1 MKIQFLGSAQ
11 EVGRSCILIND
22 SFLLDAGI
30 KIGPEESE
38 YPLDFSEKDVKAV
51 FLSHAHLDH
60 TGALPLLNHL
70 GLKCPIYA
78 TKMTKQITKILL
90 HDSIHIEKLS
100 KNPAYSEENINNIL
114 SYFQFVE
121 YNKEYEEKGD
131 GFSAK
136 KEKKVGGKNGLG
148 NSRIKFRLFDAGHI
162 PGSGSFLLKINDN
175 GKDKTLLYT
184 GDINSISTY
193 LLDGLTYDQQIA
205 EENAKHKSKTGKLK
219 TDNLKN
225 VKLKI
230 DVMICE
236 STYGG
241 RNHPSREAQEKEF
254 LDIVERTVDNKGSV
268 LIPAFSVGRA
278 QEVLIMLSKRRFD
291 APIFLDGMAK
301 KVTNILLDFPAY
313 VKDVKL
319 LKKAIS
325 NIEFVRDFNHRQMIV
340 KNKGIFV
347 TTAGM
352 LDGGPVMNYL
362 KYVYNDE
369 KSAILLT
376 GYQAEGS
383 NGRMIL
389 EQKKVI
395 VDNRMLN
402 VKCFVQKFDFSAH
415 CGQKELLQML
425 KNINPTHLIINHGD
439 VEEMNALAEKAAFIE
454 NIHIPVDG
462 ETIRC

>member
-1 MKIQFLGSAQ
+1 MKIQLLGSAQ
-11 EVGRSCILIND
+11 EVGRSCILVND
-22 SFLLDAGI
+22 IYLLDAGL

-70 GLKCPIYA
+70 GLRCPIYA
-78 TKMTKQITKILL
+78 TKITKQITKILL

-121 YNKEYEEKGD
+121 YNKEYELKGA

-136 KEKKVGGKNGLG
+136 KGKGLG
-148 NSRIKFRLFDAGHI
+148 NDSRIKFKLFDAGHI
-162 PGSGSFLLKINDN
+162 PGSGSFLLTINDN

-184 GDINSISTY
+184 GDINTISTY
-193 LLDGLTYDQQIA
+193 LLNGLTYDKQIA
-205 EENAKHKSKTGKLK
+205 KENAKPKSKKNKL
-219 TDNLKN
+219 N
-225 VKLKI
+225 I

-241 RNHPSREAQEKEF
+241 RNHPSREEQENEF

-278 QEVLIMLSKRRFD
+278 QEILIMLSKRKFD

-301 KVTNILLDFPAY
+301 KVTNLLLDFPAY
-313 VKDVKL
+313 VKDAKL

-325 NIEFVRDFNHRQMIV
+325 NVEFVKDYNHRQMIV

-352 LDGGPVMNYL
+352 LDGGPVMDYL
-362 KYVYNDE
+362 KYVYDDE
-369 KSAILLT
+369 KNAILLT

-383 NGRMIL
+383 NGRMVL

-395 VDNRMLN
+395 VDNKMLN
-402 VKCFVQKFDFSAH
+402 VKCFVNKFDFSAH
-415 CGQKELLQML
+415 CGQKELLQLL
-425 KNINPTHLIINHGD
+425 KNLNPTHLIINHGD
-439 VEEMNALAEKAAFIE
+439 AEEMNALAEKAAFIE

-462 ETIRC
+462 ETVRIN

>member
-11 EVGRSCILIND
+11 EVGRSCILVND
-22 SFLLDAGI
+22 AYLLDAGL

-70 GLKCPIYA
+70 GLRCPIYA
-78 TKMTKQITKILL
+78 TKITKQITKILL

-121 YNKEYEEKGD
+121 YNKEYELNGA

-136 KEKKVGGKNGLG
+136 KGNGLG
-148 NSRIKFRLFDAGHI
+148 NGSRVGNDSRIKFKLFDAGHI
-162 PGSGSFLLKINDN
+162 PGSGSFLLTINDN

-184 GDINSISTY
+184 GDINSITTY
-193 LLDGLTYDQQIA
+193 LLNGLIYDKQIA
-205 EENAKHKSKTGKLK
+205 KE
-219 TDNLKN
+219 N
-225 VKLKI
+225 VKPKFRKNKLNI
-230 DVMICE
+230 DIMICE

-278 QEVLIMLSKRRFD
+278 QEILIMLSKRKFD

-301 KVTNILLDFPAY
+301 KVTNLLLDFPAY
-313 VKDVKL
+313 VKDAKL

-325 NIEFVRDFNHRQMIV
+325 NVEFVKDFNHRQMIV

-352 LDGGPVMNYL
+352 LDGGPVMDYL
-362 KYVYNDE
+362 KYVYDDE

-383 NGRMIL
+383 NGRMVL

-402 VKCFVQKFDFSAH
+402 VKCFVNKFDFSAH
-415 CGQKELLQML
+415 CGQKELLQLL
-425 KNINPTHLIINHGD
+425 KNLNPTHLIINHGD

-462 ETIRC
+462 ETVRC